1 MTPAFRLEALVRRAE
16 TGGAAALLVASPG
29 TPLLSTVRI
38 ADRLGLPVLS
48 AAVPDLVELLHRLV
62 VLIRAPEVERA
73 RTLTRV
79 VQTLRARPQ
88 TVGAALAVLR
98 EVLEQPV
105 ALLAADG
112 SLLDGEALEVP
123 DGVRFDL
130 EAPQRRG
137 TLVLQPVTAIA
148 WLASHTAEVD
158 DWAQTTAA
166 VLAVAEP
173 AVRACLAAQQLEAER
188 DSRFR
193 AHLLGE
199 LLAGGA
205 AVRRDVVE
213 RAVSAGWQLRGW
225 HTGVQIGLRA
235 SGDDAIL
242 RTARVREALAE
253 QDLTGPLVERGDGWT
268 TWVTASAE
276 PPLRDARRMMAR
288 VRRALVDLPASW
300 GLHAGIGRPH
310 EGIAG
315 VAQTLAEAR
324 DAALLA
330 RTREVAPAV
339 EHVDELG
346 VSRLLLSW
354 NESEL
359 MRAYADS
366 LLAPVQDGELLHTLQ
381 VYLDEGLS
389 VTATAAALGLHR
401 NTVTAR
407 IGRLRE
413 LLDVDL
419 DDADHRL
426 ALQLACRVLALHSPP
441 G

>member
-1 MTPAFRLEALVRRAE
+1 M
-16 TGGAAALLVASPG
+16 
-29 TPLLSTVRI
+29 
-38 ADRLGLPVLS
+38 
-48 AAVPDLVELLHRLV
+48 
-62 VLIRAPEVERA
+62 
-73 RTLTRV
+73 
-79 VQTLRARPQ
+79 
-88 TVGAALAVLR
+88 
-98 EVLEQPV
+98 
-105 ALLAADG
+105 
-112 SLLDGEALEVP
+112 
-123 DGVRFDL
+123 
-130 EAPQRRG
+130 
-137 TLVLQPVTAIA
+137 
-148 WLASHTAEVD
+148 
-158 DWAQTTAA
+158 
-166 VLAVAEP
+166 
-173 AVRACLAAQQLEAER
+173 RACLAAQQLEAER

-253 QDLTGPLVERGDGWT
+253 QDLAGPLVERGDGWT

-276 PPLRDARRMMAR
+276 PAAARRAADDGAGPARARRPAR
-288 VRRALVDLPASW
+288 VVGVARRHRPPAPRGSPASRRRWPRRATQRCWRAPARSR
-300 GLHAGIGRPH
+300 L
-310 EGIAG
+310 
-315 VAQTLAEAR
+315 
-324 DAALLA
+324 
-330 RTREVAPAV
+330 AV

-381 VYLDEGLS
+381 GLYLDEGLS
-389 VTATAAALGLHR
+389 VAATAAALGLHR